1 MRKMRKQ
8 LLCDLKR
15 KTGYWKLKGEALSG
29 ELALQKTGTLV
40 RLCDDDEIKVLISVC
55 SYSVP

>member
-15 KTGYWKLKGEALSG
+15 KAGYWKLKGEALSG
-29 ELALQKTGTLV
+29 ELALVKT
-40 RLCDDDEIKVLISVC
+40 RISRKTM
-55 SYSVP
+55 